1 MSENGSER
9 SEERMRDHLRTI
21 SSQYEHLCHDMD
33 ALGEYGRGGEFFRA
47 GETHLYC
54 AERR

>member
-33 ALGEYGRGGEFFRA
+33 ALGEYGRGIFRA
-47 GETHLYC
+47 GETHLYR